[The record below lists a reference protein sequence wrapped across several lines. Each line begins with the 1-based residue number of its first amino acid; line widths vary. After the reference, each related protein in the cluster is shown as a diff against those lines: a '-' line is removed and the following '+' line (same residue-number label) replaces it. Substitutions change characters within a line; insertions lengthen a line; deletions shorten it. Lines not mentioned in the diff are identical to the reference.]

1 MSAGDE
7 QAGWLHSAYD
17 QHRRELH
24 AHCYRLTGNVAD
36 AEDLLQETWLRA
48 WRGRRGFDGR
58 ASARTWLY
66 RIATNVF
73 LDSRKGAQSRT
84 VPGGDLLDHNTS
96 IGPYPDD
103 LPDLGPESDVVNSQ
117 MVELALIVA
126 LMHLPARQRAAFVLR
141 DIHGW
146 TPAEIAGLLSVS
158 VPAANGLLQ
167 RARHTV
173 RQHAPADPQ
182 DWRRPVL
189 TPEDKALLRR
199 YAAAS
204 DAESVRMLLSDEIR
218 ITMAPDPPVSG
229 IDAVAAFLT
238 RPLDW
243 RVIPTSANGRP
254 AQVDYLREPGSPHY
268 VGVVVDVLRI
278 VDGRIA
284 EINAFVGAHH
294 VAAFGLPATLEPHEP
309 YPVPASGHRPSP

>member
-7 QAGWLHSAYD
+7 PAAWLRTAYD

-36 AEDLLQETWLRA
+36 ADDLLQATWLRA

-58 ASARTWLY
+58 ASVRTWLY
-66 RIATNVF
+66 RVATNAF
-73 LDSRKGAQSRT
+73 LDSRKAAQSRT
-84 VPGGDLLDHNTS
+84 IPRGDLLEYDTS
-96 IGPYPDD
+96 IGPYPDE
-103 LPDLGPESDVVNSQ
+103 LPALGPETDVVASQ

-146 TPAEIAGLLSVS
+146 TPAEIAGLLEVS

-167 RARHTV
+167 RARDTV
-173 RQHAPADPQ
+173 RRHAPTDPQ

-189 TPEDKALLRR
+189 TAEDKAVLRR

-204 DAESVRMLLSDEIR
+204 DVDAVRMLLSDDIR
-218 ITMAPDPPVSG
+218 ITMAPDPAVSG
-229 IDAVAAFLT
+229 VDEVAAFLT
-238 RPLDW
+238 RPFDW
-243 RVIPTSANGRP
+243 RTIPTSANGRP

-268 VGVVVDVLRI
+268 VGLVVDVLRI

-294 VAAFGLPATLEPHEP
+294 VAAFGLPPTLDPDDSRST
-309 YPVPASGHRPSP
+309 VD

>member
-1 MSAGDE
+1 MTARDE
-7 QAGWLHSAYD
+7 QADWLQAAYD

-36 AEDLLQETWLRA
+36 ADDLLQETWLRA
-48 WRGRRGFDGR
+48 WRGRKRFEGR
-58 ASARTWLY
+58 ASLRTWLY
-66 RIATNVF
+66 RIATNAF
-73 LDSRKGAQSRT
+73 LDSRKAAESRT
-84 VPGGDLLDHNTS
+84 TPRGDLLEHSTS
-96 IGPYPDD
+96 IGPYPDE
-103 LPDLGPESDVVNSQ
+103 LPDLGPETDVVASQ

-146 TPAEIAGLLSVS
+146 TPAEIAGLLGVS

-167 RARHTV
+167 RARETV
-173 RQHAPADPQ
+173 RLHAPADPLH
-182 DWRRPVL
+182 WRRPVL
-189 TPEDKALLRR
+189 TVEDKALLRR

-204 DAESVRMLLSDEIR
+204 GIDALGMLLSDDVR

-229 IDAVAAFLT
+229 AAAVAAFLT
-238 RPLDW
+238 RPFDW
-243 RVIPTSANGRP
+243 RCVPTSANGRP

-268 VGVVVDVLRI
+268 VGLVVDLLRI
-278 VDGRIA
+278 VDGRIV

-294 VAAFGLPATLEPHEP
+294 VAAFGLPATLDPDAP
-309 YPVPASGHRPSP
+309 DPVVRSGRNSS

>member
-1 MSAGDE
+1 MSAE
-7 QAGWLHSAYD
+7 QADWLRTAYD
-17 QHRRELH
+17 HHRRELH

-36 AEDLLQETWLRA
+36 ADDLLQETWLRA

-58 ASARTWLY
+58 ASVRTWLY
-66 RIATNVF
+66 RIATNAF
-73 LDSRKGAQSRT
+73 LDTRKAAESRT
-84 VPGGDLLDHNTS
+84 TPRGDLLEHSTS
-96 IGPYPDD
+96 IGPYPDE
-103 LPDLGPESDVVNSQ
+103 LPDLGPETDVVASQ

-126 LMHLPARQRAAFVLR
+126 LMHLPVRQRVAFVLR

-146 TPAEIAGLLSVS
+146 TPAEIAGLLSLS

-167 RARHTV
+167 RARETV
-173 RQHAPADPQ
+173 RRHAPTDPQ
-182 DWRRPVL
+182 EWRRPVL
-189 TPEDKALLRR
+189 TVEDKALLRR

-204 DAESVRMLLSDEIR
+204 DIDAAKMLLSDDVR

-229 IDAVAAFLT
+229 IAAAAEFLT

-243 RVIPTSANGRP
+243 RCIPTSANGRP

-268 VGVVVDVLRI
+268 VGLVVDVLRI
-278 VDGRIA
+278 VNGRIV

-294 VAAFGLPATLEPHEP
+294 VAAFGLPATLDPKEPD
-309 YPVPASGHRPSP
+309 PVIRTGRHPS

>member
-1 MSAGDE
+1 MTPRE
-7 QAGWLHSAYD
+7 QAVWLRSAYD

-36 AEDLLQETWLRA
+36 ADDLLQETWLRA
-48 WRGRRGFDGR
+48 WRGRRGFEGR

-66 RIATNVF
+66 RIATNAF
-73 LDSRKGAQSRT
+73 LDSRKAAETRT
-84 VPGGDLLDHNTS
+84 TPYGDLLEHSTS
-96 IGPYPDD
+96 IGPYPDE
-103 LPDLGPESDVVNSQ
+103 LPDLGPETDAVASQ

-146 TPAEIAGLLSVS
+146 TPAEIADLLGVS

-167 RARHTV
+167 RARETV
-173 RQHAPADPQ
+173 RRHAPTDPQ

-189 TPEDKALLRR
+189 TAEDKALLRR

-204 DAESVRMLLSDEIR
+204 DIETVRMLLSEDVK
-218 ITMAPDPPVSG
+218 ITMAPDPHVSG
-229 IDAVAAFLT
+229 IDAVAAFLN

-243 RVIPTSANGRP
+243 RCIPASANGRP
-254 AQVDYLREPGSPHY
+254 AQVDYLREPGSPLY
-268 VGVVVDVLRI
+268 VGLVVDVLRL
-278 VDGRIA
+278 VDGRIV

-294 VAAFGLPATLEPHEP
+294 VAAFGMPATLDPHDP
-309 YPVPASGHRPSP
+309 DPLIASSDRSRL